1 MPSNK
6 PTLTHCVT
14 SLTLHLI
21 NGNQEMTRI
30 SCTLKVTQQG
40 TLVPQPYCSPETP
53 HVADSLLLQRPFTT
67 TIMNENNV
75 VVAAAG
81 PTLTSA
87 QVALIAMGIVAC
99 FSFILAVY
107 IWSRSLLNQRRER
120 SMLDDTTTAAGVAA
134 EEHRYRQQHYAHD
147 YARST
152 IHDTSPLQQPAYTN
166 NTAYFT
172 HNGLPLPPTYKSKN

>member
-1 MPSNK
+1 
-6 PTLTHCVT
+6 
-14 SLTLHLI
+14 
-21 NGNQEMTRI
+21 MTRI
-30 SCTLKVTQQG
+30 SCTLKVTQQQG

-67 TIMNENNV
+67 TTMNENNV

-120 SMLDDTTTAAGVAA
+120 SMLDDTITTTAAAVGVAA
-134 EEHRYRQQHYAHD
+134 EEGLYRQQHYAHD

>member
-6 PTLTHCVT
+6 STLNV
-14 SLTLHLI
+14 SLASLHLI

-53 HVADSLLLQRPFTT
+53 HVADSLLQRSFTT
-67 TIMNENNV
+67 TTMSEKNV
-75 VVAAAG
+75 VVATAG
-81 PTLTSA
+81 PTLTST

-99 FSFILAVY
+99 SSFVLAVY

-120 SMLDDTTTAAGVAA
+120 ALDDATPPPTTTAAA
-134 EEHRYRQQHYAHD
+134 EERLYRQQHYAHD

-152 IHDTSPLQQPAYTN
+152 IHDTFPLQQPAYTN

-172 HNGLPLPPTYKSKN
+172 HNGLPLPPTYKFKS